1 MSTQK
6 KTADLLSILKDAETQ
21 GDLQRYIEDTAAY
34 ATDYVT
40 YINELTHSRGI
51 EKTDLIAATG
61 IERTYLYQ
69 CLNGTRN
76 PGRDYA
82 IAICLAA
89 KCTLEETT
97 RCLELLSAGILYA
110 KNKRDAILIYAINRS
125 MSVNQTNELLFQMK
139 EATLV

>member
-1 MSTQK
+1 MSKEK
-6 KTADLLSILKDAETQ
+6 KTDDLLTILQDARTQ
-21 GDLQRYIEDTAAY
+21 GDLKRYIEDTAQY

-40 YINELTHSRGI
+40 YINELIRSRGI

-69 CLNGTRN
+69 CLNGTRK

-82 IAICLAA
+82 VAICLAA
-89 KCTLEETT
+89 RCTLEETT

-110 KNKRDAILIYAINRS
+110 KNTRDAILIYAVNRS